1 MEVNLIEV
9 EPKDV
14 HGIIGEHMLA
24 DGMKIVLDLEKSRGT
39 YIYDSLSGR
48 EYLDF
53 FSFFASAPIGHNHL
67 KLTAP
72 DFLEKMGK
80 AAVNNVTNSDLYTVE
95 LASFVANFTDIAM
108 PDYLPHLFLI
118 AGGALGIENALKAAF
133 DWKVQKNFAKGYTRE
148 VGWKV
153 IHFTDAF
160 HGRTGYT
167 LSLTNTPAV
176 VKHKWYPKFDWPRID
191 SPVVKF
197 PLNEENIKAVGA
209 AEQLAL
215 NQIKTTIAEEGD
227 DIAALI
233 IEPIQGEGGDNHF
246 RPEFFR
252 ALRQICDESDVFLIY
267 DEVQSGLGLT
277 GKMWCHQ
284 HFDGAEPDALAFG
297 KKTQVC
303 GCMVSR
309 RIDEVENNVFVV
321 SSRLNST
328 WGGNVIDMVRAQRY
342 LEVIQE
348 ENLIDNAAKMGDI
361 ILGRLVEI
369 QSEFPEVISN
379 ARGRGLMMA
388 LDLPS
393 GGHRDKLIGLL
404 MDDGLAVIGC
414 GSKTIRFRPPLNV
427 SADEA
432 EMAIDILRKSLKEFK
447 L

>member
-1 MEVNLIEV
+1 MIKV

-14 HGIIGEHMLA
+14 HRIIGEHMLA
-24 DGMKIVLDLEKSRGT
+24 DGMKIVLDLEKSQGT
-39 YIYDSLSGR
+39 FIYDSLSGR

-53 FSFFASAPIGHNHL
+53 FSFFASAPIGHNHP
-67 KLTAP
+67 KLTEPA
-72 DFLEKMGK
+72 FLKKLGR

-95 LASFVANFTDIAM
+95 LASFVANFAEIAM
-108 PDYLPHLFLI
+108 PNYLPYLFLI

-133 DWKVQKNFAKGYTRE
+133 DWKVQKNFAKGFTRE

-153 IHFTDAF
+153 IHFTGAF

-191 SPVVKF
+191 SPAVKF
-197 PLNEENIKAVGA
+197 PLNEENLKAVEA
-209 AEQLAL
+209 AEKLAI
-215 NQIKTTIAEEGD
+215 NQIKTAITEEGN

-252 ALRQICDESDVFLIY
+252 ALRQICDESDIFLIY
-267 DEVQSGLGLT
+267 DEVQTGLGLT
-277 GKMWCHQ
+277 GRMWCHQ
-284 HFDGAEPDALAFG
+284 HFGGVEPDVLAFG

-348 ENLIDNAAKMGDI
+348 ENLVENAAKTGDV
-361 ILGRLVEI
+361 ILRRLEGI

-388 LDLPS
+388 FDLPS
-393 GGHRDKLIGLL
+393 GEHRNKLIGLL
-404 MDDGLAVIGC
+404 MDNGLAVIGC
-414 GSKTIRFRPPLNV
+414 GWKTIRFRPPLNV

-432 EMAIDILRKSLKEFK
+432 DMAIDILHKSLKEFK